1 MLTADLVKPRL
12 SRRNGELKIRWLP
25 ADPLW
30 TQTAVDLINL
40 LYGCLNETNGVWQA
54 AVDEYCGVRTDYIVI
69 RGLAKVL
76 SDQAVFKPDET
87 AVLPSDLREQ
97 LFRKGPVF
105 RQPVGEQQS
114 RAERFAE
121 VVEALEESMNSGE
134 LDGALFA
141 DRPINYRLQ
150 DVGAVWTADSLIG
163 RYNLELARAALYWSD
178 GMEIELHDH
187 FKDFWKFMKLFK
199 LMFWATPITEEEGS
213 LAYQIALDGPISPF
227 VQRTTRY
234 GRQLAAFLPA
244 LFLVDRWQME
254 ASVRPPQFGQTL
266 KYRLDNTVPL
276 TSHFKSSDDFDS
288 KLEADF
294 AAEFEAKFGA
304 ERGDWVLTREDE
316 ILILGDAVMIPD
328 FAVTHKTDGRRA
340 LIEIVGFWHPNY
352 LQKKLWQVRQAQ
364 QKNLILLVYEKLN
377 VTPDKLVDVPSEV
390 LYFKSKPVLKELMPV
405 IERAAV

>member
-1 MLTADLVKPRL
+1 
-12 SRRNGELKIRWLP
+12 
-25 ADPLW
+25 
-30 TQTAVDLINL
+30 
-40 LYGCLNETNGVWQA
+40 
-54 AVDEYCGVRTDYIVI
+54 VRTDYVVI

-87 AVLPSDLREQ
+87 AVPPNELRE
-97 LFRKGPVF
+97 LVFRQGPVF
-105 RQPVGEQQS
+105 RQPVGQQQH
-114 RAERFAE
+114 RGERFASVIE
-121 VVEALEESMNSGE
+121 TLEIDMNPPSLEA
-134 LDGALFA
+134 ALFA
-141 DRPINYRLQ
+141 DRPINYRLH
-150 DVGAVWTADSLIG
+150 DIGAMWTADSLIG

-178 GMEIELHDH
+178 GMEIELYDH

-199 LMFWATPITEEEGS
+199 LMFWATPITPDEGHV
-213 LAYQIALDGPISPF
+213 AYQIALDGPISPF

-244 LFLVDRWQME
+244 LFLADRWQME

-266 KYRLDNTVPL
+266 KYRLDHTVPL
-276 TSHFKSSDDFDS
+276 SSHFKGGGAFDS
-288 KLEADF
+288 QLEADF

-304 ERGDWVLTREDE
+304 ERGDWLLTREDE
-316 ILILGDAVMIPD
+316 LLILGDAVMIPD
-328 FAVTHKTDGRRA
+328 FAVTHKRDGRRA

-377 VTPDKLVDVPSEV
+377 VTPDKLVNVPSEV

-405 IERAAV
+405 IERVAE